1 MKPPSRMLA
10 GWLLLVH
17 DHQSS
22 AGGRPVAT
30 ADRHARLWAGAACR
44 MNASA
49 TTPTCVSRW
58 ASAVAVMARALRSA
72 RRFRIVN
79 DLNLHGHVDCTFLNC
94 ICGQTVLNIFECSI
108 YVSVETLASP
118 R

>member
-1 MKPPSRMLA
+1 MA
-10 GWLLLVH
+10 VH
-17 DHQSS
+17 I
-22 AGGRPVAT
+22 VYAT
-30 ADRHARLWAGAACR
+30 PTPQRTNRTCAVRHARLWAGAACR

-58 ASAVAVMARALRSA
+58 ASHVAVMARALRSA
-72 RRFRIVN
+72 RRFGIVN
-79 DLNLHGHVDCTFLNC
+79 DLNLHGHVDC

-108 YVSVETLASP
+108 YVQVETLASS